1 MSKEQVSYRLGLSLI
16 QPNNNNQP
24 LVIDQEFSVGDVDN
38 EIFLDIPNARDLQLK
53 RLCSLCFNVRRWS
66 LGDPFRISR
75 NEIAAP

>member
-53 RLCSLCFNVRRWS
+53 VLCSLCFNVRR
-66 LGDPFRISR
+66 
-75 NEIAAP
+75 

>member
-53 RLCSLCFNVRRWS
+53 RLCSLCFNVRR
-66 LGDPFRISR
+66 
-75 NEIAAP
+75 